1 MRSRIAATTA
11 AVALA
16 RRSVHRYRAKD
27 PLLVGLTVVLT
38 VVGLGVGPSVAF
50 AGGGNSLNAQ
60 SCQKNGWRGL
70 VRSTGATFVNQD
82 ACVSYAA
89 KGGTLYKSQTITF
102 GALSNKT
109 FGDADFTVGA
119 TSSSG
124 LAVTFTASGSCTV
137 TGTSVHLTGA
147 GPCTITAHQAG
158 NATWYPAPDVAR
170 VSLGRGGEP
179 KTISFTS
186 TNPSPVRGRQQRL
199 HAHGRSRP
207 RG

>member
-1 MRSRIAATTA
+1 M
-11 AVALA
+11 
-16 RRSVHRYRAKD
+16 
-27 PLLVGLTVVLT
+27 
-38 VVGLGVGPSVAF
+38 
-50 AGGGNSLNAQ
+50 
-60 SCQKNGWRGL
+60 
-70 VRSTGATFVNQD
+70 RSTGATFVNQD

-147 GPCTITAHQAG
+147 GPARSPPTRP
-158 NATWYPAPDVAR
+158 ATPPGIRLRSGAR
-170 VSLGRGGEP
+170 VS
-179 KTISFTS
+179 
-186 TNPSPVRGRQQRL
+186 
-199 HAHGRSRP
+199 RS
-207 RG
+207 GWS